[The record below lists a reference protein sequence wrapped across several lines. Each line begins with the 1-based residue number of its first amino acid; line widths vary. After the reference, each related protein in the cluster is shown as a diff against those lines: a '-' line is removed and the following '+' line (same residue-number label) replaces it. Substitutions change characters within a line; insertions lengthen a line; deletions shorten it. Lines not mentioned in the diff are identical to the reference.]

1 MSTQGEKSH
10 PYRAYLLRC
19 WRERGAAGKEPLW
32 RFSVEEIL
40 PFDPSAGSGQRKL
53 RTLHE
58 RRRKGFSSLEAL
70 VAFIRSELAIGE
82 EELFDDET
90 Q

>member
-1 MSTQGEKSH
+1 MHEEKKNQ

-19 WRERGAAGKEPLW
+19 WQEGKATPGKAPLW

-40 PFDPSAGSGQRKL
+40 
-53 RTLHE
+53 HE
-58 RRRKGFSSLEAL
+58 RCPKGFSSLGAL
-70 VAFIRSELAIGE
+70 FAFLRAELVCGE
-82 EELFDDET
+82 EEPADDET

>member
-1 MSTQGEKSH
+1 MPMHREKSH

-40 PFDPSAGSGQRKL
+40 
-53 RTLHE
+53 HE
-58 RRRKGFSSLEAL
+58 RRRKGFSSLGAL

>member
-1 MSTQGEKSH
+1 MLQSDRQIRRPDG
-10 PYRAYLLRC
+10 PNL
-19 WRERGAAGKEPLW
+19 ERGAAGKEPLW

-40 PFDPSAGSGQRKL
+40 PFDPSAGSGQRKP

-58 RRRKGFSSLEAL
+58 RRRKGFTSLGAL
-70 VAFIRSELAIGE
+70 LAFIRSELAIGE
-82 EELFDDET
+82 EELFDDGT